1 MNDHDRLKSEIKEE
15 LLHARDV
22 KGWLSSLPEPDS
34 RAIAR
39 ARADARALAGEPPR
53 ASLVPKLAGAAALAC
68 VVLLAWQLAPL
79 DEAPPTP
86 RAVALELVPSAEP
99 TPAGPGVVLTPNGVG
114 TVSGTEKNV
123 VIDWQSGDLG
133 VSVEHGA
140 GIALTV
146 HTREADVRVVGTV
159 FEVDRDVRGTRVRV
173 TRGKV
178 AVQCGGGGGDA
189 FLVVPGVDV
198 TCMPLS
204 GAGNLAAARSLV
216 AEAASADEVLAAID
230 RGLGFSAEGDPVRDE
245 LQALRIETLAND
257 GQREAAIAAARTFL
271 ATGATLR
278 RAEVA
283 RILLRLDYEI
293 DGCAAV
299 TPLVV
304 GELRTSVEDAP
315 LLRAC
320 GALP

>member
-1 MNDHDRLKSEIKEE
+1 VNDHDRLTSEIKEE
-15 LLHARDV
+15 LLRARDV
-22 KGWLSSLPEPDS
+22 KGWLSSLPELDT

-39 ARADARALAGEPPR
+39 ARADARAMAGDPPR
-53 ASLVPKLAGAAALAC
+53 TSLVPKLVAAAILAC
-68 VVLLAWQLAPL
+68 AALLALRVGP
-79 DEAPPTP
+79 DHREAP
-86 RAVALELVPSAEP
+86 RAVALELAPSAAV
-99 TPAGPGVVLTPNGVG
+99 TAAAPGVVLTPNGVG

-123 VIDWQSGDLG
+123 VIDWQSGELG

-178 AVQCGGGGGDA
+178 AVQCGGGGEA

-204 GAGNLAAARSLV
+204 GAGNLASARSLV
-216 AEAASADEVLAAID
+216 AAGAPADEVLAAID
-230 RGLGFSAEGDPVRDE
+230 RGLGFAVEGDPVRDE

-257 GQREAAIAAARTFL
+257 GQRDAAIAAARRFL

-293 DGCAAV
+293 VGCAAA

-304 GELRTSVEDAP
+304 GELQTSPEDAP

>member
-1 MNDHDRLKSEIKEE
+1 VTTHDRLKAEIKEE
-15 LLHARDV
+15 LLNASDV
-22 KGWLSSLPEPDS
+22 KGWLSSLPDPDS

-53 ASLVPKLAGAAALAC
+53 ASFVPKLAATVALAC
-68 VVLLAWQLAPL
+68 VALVAWQLATV
-79 DEAPPTP
+79 DEPAPP
-86 RAVALELVPSAEP
+86 AVALELTPSAGP
-99 TPAGPGVVLTPNGVG
+99 IPAGPGVVLTSNGVG
-114 TVSGTEKNV
+114 AVSGTEKNV
-123 VIDWQSGDLG
+123 VIEWQSGDLG

-178 AVQCGGGGGDA
+178 AVQCGGGGDS
-189 FLVVPGVDV
+189 FLVVPGMDV

-204 GAGNLAAARSLV
+204 GAGNLASARSLV
-216 AEAASADEVLAAID
+216 AEGAAADEVVAAID
-230 RGLGFSAEGDPVRDE
+230 RGLGFSTAGDPVRDE
-245 LQALRIETLAND
+245 LQALRIETLAGS
-257 GQREAAIAAARTFL
+257 GQRDEAIAAARAFL
-271 ATGATLR
+271 ATEATLR

-283 RILLRLDYEI
+283 RILLRLEYETE
-293 DGCAAV
+293 GCDAV
-299 TPLVV
+299 SPLVV
-304 GELRTSVEDAP
+304 RELAASAEDAP

>member
-1 MNDHDRLKSEIKEE
+1 VNDHDRLRSEIKEE

-22 KGWLSSLPEPDS
+22 KGWLSSLPALDS

-39 ARADARALAGEPPR
+39 ARADARAMAGDPPR
-53 ASLVPKLAGAAALAC
+53 ASLVPKLAAAAIVAC
-68 VVLLAWQLAPL
+68 AALLALQVGSAPHV
-79 DEAPPTP
+79 EP

-99 TPAGPGVVLTPNGVG
+99 TAAAPGVALTPNGVG
-114 TVSGTEKNV
+114 TVSGSEKNV
-123 VIDWQSGDLG
+123 VIDWQSGELG

-178 AVQCGGGGGDA
+178 AVQCSGGEA

-204 GAGNLAAARSLV
+204 GAGNLASARSLV
-216 AEAASADEVLAAID
+216 AEGASADEVLAAID
-230 RGLGFSAEGDPVRDE
+230 RGLGLSVEGDPVRDE

-293 DGCAAV
+293 EGCAAA

-304 GELRTSVEDAP
+304 GELTTSPEDAP
-315 LLRAC
+315 LLRAS

>member
-1 MNDHDRLKSEIKEE
+1 M
-15 LLHARDV
+15 
-22 KGWLSSLPEPDS
+22 
-34 RAIAR
+34 
-39 ARADARALAGEPPR
+39 AGDPPR
-53 ASLVPKLAGAAALAC
+53 PSVVPKIAAAAILAC
-68 VVLLAWQLAPL
+68 AALLALQVGPARQV
-79 DEAPPTP
+79 AP
-86 RAVALELVPSAEP
+86 RAVALELVPSADP
-99 TPAGPGVVLTPNGVG
+99 TPAAPGVVLTPNGVG

-123 VIDWQSGDLG
+123 VVDWQSGELG

-178 AVQCGGGGGDA
+178 AVQCGGAGDS
-189 FLVVPGVDV
+189 FLVVPGVDM

-204 GAGNLAAARSLV
+204 GAGNLASARALV
-216 AEAASADEVLAAID
+216 AAGASADEVLAAID

-245 LQALRIETLAND
+245 LQALRVETLADD
-257 GQREAAIAAARTFL
+257 GQRDAAIAAARTFL

-293 DGCAAV
+293 EGCAAA

-304 GELRTSVEDAP
+304 GELATSAEDAA

-320 GALP
+320 GALR

>member
-1 MNDHDRLKSEIKEE
+1 VNDHDRLKAEIKEE

-22 KGWLSSLPEPDS
+22 KGWLSSLPQPDS

-39 ARADARALAGEPPR
+39 ARADARTLAGEPPH
-53 ASLVPKLAGAAALAC
+53 ASLVPRLAGAAALAC
-68 VVLLAWQLAPL
+68 IALLAWQLGPL
-79 DEAPPTP
+79 HEAQPTP
-86 RAVALELVPSAEP
+86 RAVAVELVPSAEP
-99 TPAGPGVVLTPNGVG
+99 TLAGPGVVLTPNGVG

-123 VIDWQSGDLG
+123 VIDWRSGDLG

-178 AVQCGGGGGDA
+178 AVQCSGGGDS

-204 GAGNLAAARSLV
+204 AAGNLASARSLV
-216 AEAASADEVLAAID
+216 GGAAPADEVLAAID
-230 RGLGFSAEGDPVRDE
+230 RGLGFSAPGDPVRDE

-257 GQREAAIAAARTFL
+257 GQREAAIAAARAFL

-283 RILLRLDYEI
+283 RILLRLDYEVE
-293 DGCAAV
+293 GCAAA
-299 TPLVV
+299 TPLVL
-304 GELRTSVEDAP
+304 GELATSPEDAQ

>member
-1 MNDHDRLKSEIKEE
+1 VNDHDRLGAEIKEE
-15 LLHARDV
+15 LLHARDL
-22 KGWLSSLPEPDS
+22 KGWLSSLPAPDS

-39 ARADARALAGEPPR
+39 ARADAREMANDPPR
-53 ASLVPKLAGAAALAC
+53 PISLVPKLAAAAILAC
-68 VVLLAWQLAPL
+68 AALIALQVG
-79 DEAPPTP
+79 PTHHAAP
-86 RAVALELVPSAEP
+86 RAVALELAPSAEP
-99 TPAGPGVVLTPNGVG
+99 TTAAPGVVLTPNGVG

-146 HTREADVRVVGTV
+146 HTREAEVRVVGTI

-178 AVQCGGGGGDA
+178 AVQCGGSGEA

-204 GAGNLAAARSLV
+204 GAGNLASARSLV
-216 AEAASADEVLAAID
+216 ADGSPTDDVLAAID

-245 LQALRIETLAND
+245 LHALRIETLAND

-293 DGCAAV
+293 EGCAAA
-299 TPLVV
+299 TPTLV
-304 GELRTSVEDAP
+304 GELATSPEDAP

>member
-1 MNDHDRLKSEIKEE
+1 VNEHDRLTSEIKEE

-39 ARADARALAGEPPR
+39 ARADARALAGEPPHV
-53 ASLVPKLAGAAALAC
+53 SIVPKLAAGTILAC
-68 VVLLAWQLAPL
+68 IALLAWQVGPARQ
-79 DEAPPTP
+79 EEPTP

-99 TPAGPGVVLTPNGVG
+99 TAAGPGVVLTPNGVG
-114 TVSGTEKNV
+114 TVAGTEKNV
-123 VIDWQSGDLG
+123 VIDWQSGGLG

-178 AVQCGGGGGDA
+178 AVRCGGGGDS
-189 FLVVPGVDV
+189 FLVVPGVDM

-204 GAGNLAAARSLV
+204 GAGNLASARSLV
-216 AEAASADEVLAAID
+216 AEGAPADEVLAAID

-245 LQALRIETLAND
+245 LQALRIETFAND
-257 GQREAAIAAARTFL
+257 GQREAAIAAARAFL

-283 RILLRLDYEI
+283 RILLRLDYETA
-293 DGCAAV
+293 GCAAA
-299 TPLVV
+299 TPVV
-304 GELRTSVEDAP
+304 VRELATSAEDAP